1 MKNDY
6 LPREKFFKKISNLKK
21 LKKGKKEKKEVI
33 TWLRL
38 SALI

>member
-1 MKNDY
+1 LTFNEEC
-6 LPREKFFKKISNLKK
+6 LPSKRKISQKISNLKK
-21 LKKGKKEKKEVI
+21 LKKGKKEVI